1 MITKTANPVEWAI
14 LMYELDDAK
23 EHLENLIAEITEAD
37 EPDEIDFGMQLEHIY
52 SHLNRA
58 WNAEIT
64 LGIGAI
70 KISSALANYRGTCH
84 HSRPNQS
91 MKPTAKPTFADI

>member
-1 MITKTANPVEWAI
+1 MITKTANPVEWGI

-37 EPDEIDFGMQLEHIY
+37 KPDEIDFGIQLEHIY

-58 WNAEIT
+58 WNCRNH
-64 LGIGAI
+64 IGDWSDDDF
-70 KISSALANYRGTCH
+70 KRFSEL
-84 HSRPNQS
+84 
-91 MKPTAKPTFADI
+91 PTDLPSIQT